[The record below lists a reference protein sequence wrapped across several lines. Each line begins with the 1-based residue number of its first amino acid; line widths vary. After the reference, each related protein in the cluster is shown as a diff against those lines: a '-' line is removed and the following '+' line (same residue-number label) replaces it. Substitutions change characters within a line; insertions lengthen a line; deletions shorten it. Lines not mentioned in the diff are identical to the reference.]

1 MPVLI
6 LHYHEIWLKGCNRNF
21 FVSKLRQS
29 ARQALEGLNVKN
41 LRHEANR
48 MMADAATDQD
58 AAEAAVRL
66 ARVPG
71 VAYLAVAV
79 ECEPTIDAI
88 IATGKAL
95 LAGRRYQS
103 FRVRCKRAQRSL
115 PFRSKEIEQQLGAAI
130 REQAIAEGQSGRVD
144 LNHAEVTCYVEAT
157 AQRALLYSEKIT
169 GVGGLPTG
177 TAGRL
182 TCLLSGGFDSAVAA
196 YKMIKRGARLSF
208 VHFYGAAAR
217 PGEDSPPIAREL
229 VKVLTRYQGR
239 SRLLLIPFADIQRE
253 VMLSAPESYRI
264 LIYRRLMLRIAQK
277 IAFRTRSQGLV
288 TGDSLAQVASQT
300 LKNLRAVGAV
310 AELPLYRPLIGDDKQ
325 EILDIAR
332 RIGTYEI
339 SSEPFTD
346 CCPMYLP
353 RNPEI
358 FSNVNGLD
366 AAESRLDIA
375 SLVDRGVRGRL
386 KEIYELRGGEVVQVP
401 VESNEPADQPIPVEA
416 GA

>member
-29 ARQALEGLNVKN
+29 ARQALEGLNVSN
-41 LRHEANR
+41 VRHEEDR
-48 MMADAATDQD
+48 MMADAATDED
-58 AAEAAVRL
+58 ALQAVERL
-66 ARVPG
+66 GRLPG

-79 ECEPTIDAI
+79 ECAPTIEAI
-88 IATGKAL
+88 VATGTAL
-95 LAGRRYQS
+95 LAGRRYGS

-144 LNHAEVTCYVEAT
+144 LTNAEVTCYVEAT
-157 AQRALLYSEKIT
+157 PLRALLYSEKLP

-182 TCLLSGGFDSAVAA
+182 TCLLSGGYDSAVAA

-253 VMLSAPESYRI
+253 VMLTAPESFRI
-264 LIYRRLMLRIAQK
+264 LIYRRLMLRIAQR
-277 IAFRTRSQGLV
+277 IAFRGRAQGLV

-300 LKNLRAVGAV
+300 LKNMRAVGSV

-325 EILDIAR
+325 EILDLAR
-332 RIGTYEI
+332 RIGTYDI

-346 CCPMYLP
+346 CCPIYLP

-358 FSNVNGLD
+358 LSSVNDLD
-366 AAESRLDIA
+366 AAESRLDIPA
-375 SLVDRGVRGRL
+375 LVDRGVRGRI
-386 KEIYELRGGEVVQVP
+386 KEVYELRGGEVVQCP
-401 VESNEPADQPIPVEA
+401 VESNEPEDQQVPVEV
-416 GA
+416 GG

>member
-29 ARQALEGLNVKN
+29 ARQALEGLNVRN

-58 AAEAAVRL
+58 AAEAADRL

-79 ECEPTIDAI
+79 ECEPTLDAI
-88 IATGKAL
+88 VAAGKAL

-157 AQRALLYSEKIT
+157 AQRALVYSEKLT

-217 PGEDSPPIAREL
+217 PGEDSPPVAREL

-253 VMLSAPESYRI
+253 VMLSAPES
-264 LIYRRLMLRIAQK
+264 
-277 IAFRTRSQGLV
+277 
-288 TGDSLAQVASQT
+288 
-300 LKNLRAVGAV
+300 
-310 AELPLYRPLIGDDKQ
+310 
-325 EILDIAR
+325 
-332 RIGTYEI
+332 
-339 SSEPFTD
+339 
-346 CCPMYLP
+346 
-353 RNPEI
+353 
-358 FSNVNGLD
+358 
-366 AAESRLDIA
+366 
-375 SLVDRGVRGRL
+375 
-386 KEIYELRGGEVVQVP
+386 
-401 VESNEPADQPIPVEA
+401 
-416 GA
+416 

>member
-6 LHYHEIWLKGCNRNF
+6 LHYHEIWLKGCNRSF

-29 ARQALEGLNVKN
+29 ARQALEGLDVSNF
-41 LRHEANR
+41 RHEANR
-48 MMADAATDQD
+48 LMADAATDAD
-58 AAEAAVRL
+58 ARRAVARL
-66 ARVPG
+66 ARLPG
-71 VAYLAVAV
+71 VAYLAMAV
-79 ECEPTIDAI
+79 ECEPTLEAI

-95 LAGRRYQS
+95 FEGRRFSS
-103 FRVRCKRAQRSL
+103 FRVRAKKSQRSL
-115 PFRSKEIEQQLGAAI
+115 PFRSNEIERQLGAAI
-130 REQAIAEGQSGRVD
+130 REQAIAEGQPGRVD
-144 LNHAEVTCYVEAT
+144 LTNAEATCWVEAT
-157 AQRALLYSEKIT
+157 PLRALLYRDKIP

-196 YKMIKRGARLSF
+196 YKMIKRGARLNF

-217 PGEDSPPIAREL
+217 PGEDSPPVAREL
-229 VKVLTRYQGR
+229 AKVLTRYQGT
-239 SRLLLIPFADIQRE
+239 SRLFLVPFADIQRE
-253 VMLSAPESYRI
+253 VLLSAPESHRI

-277 IAFRTRSQGLV
+277 IAYKTRSQGLV

-300 LKNLRAVGAV
+300 LKNMRAVGAV

-325 EILDIAR
+325 EILDVAR

-346 CCPMYLP
+346 CCPIYLP

-358 FSNVNGLD
+358 FSSVHGLD

-375 SLVDRGVRGRL
+375 TLVERGVRGRI
-386 KEIYELRGGEVVQVP
+386 KEVYELRGGEVALRAL
-401 VESNEPADQPIPVEA
+401 ESNEPTDQNIPVQT